1 MSCDEPGGVIGVVAI
16 GAAAIGAGAP
26 RSACNERHVEKML
39 PTAFSVDSC
48 GGLAG
53 GEANSA
59 DCRRVS
65 GGRAGSHEMADGSS
79 IFELQND

>member
-1 MSCDEPGGVIGVVAI
+1 MGVVAI
-16 GAAAIGAGAP
+16 GAAAIGAGAA
-26 RSACNERHVEKML
+26 RSDCSERHVEKML
-39 PTAFSVDSC
+39 PTAFSVESC

-65 GGRAGSHEMADGSS
+65 GGRAVSHEMADGSN
-79 IFELQND
+79 ILEG